1 MATTRIETASP
12 SGSRRTSDEMLFI
25 GQRCSHDACNLVD
38 FLPLKVSFSAFA
50 AISLLTRT
58 IDLVSLISILV
69 RDISVNTAINRSA
82 ARTSPFRRIHVPI
95 DHPNTLS
102 TGSPRSAHYAPPR
115 SRLFQGKTPTS
126 QWNGISG
133 PSAEERKRKRTN

>member
-1 MATTRIETASP
+1 
-12 SGSRRTSDEMLFI
+12 MLFI

-69 RDISVNTAINRSA
+69 RDISVNTAINRFA
-82 ARTSPFRRIHVPI
+82 APTSLFQRIHVPI
-95 DHPNTLS
+95 AHPNIL
-102 TGSPRSAHYAPPR
+102 
-115 SRLFQGKTPTS
+115 
-126 QWNGISG
+126 
-133 PSAEERKRKRTN
+133 